1 MISHLLSDLL
11 PEPLSI
17 HHLIAAPPLHGRRV
31 ADRAVGAEPAGVVG
45 AAAGVGVW
53 LHIAGNDV
61 LHQSG
66 QYPEHVPF
74 QQLQLLAV
82 GKIAGNGAVLFH
94 AVTHPLGRVSRLH
107 RL

>member
-1 MISHLLSDLL
+1 M
-11 PEPLSI
+11 
-17 HHLIAAPPLHGRRV
+17 AN
-31 ADRAVGAEPAGVVG
+31 RAIGTEPAGVVG
-45 AAAGVGVW
+45 AAPGVW
-53 LHIAGNDV
+53 VRLHIAGDDV
-61 LHQSG
+61 LHQLG

-74 QQLQLLAV
+74 QKLQLLAV